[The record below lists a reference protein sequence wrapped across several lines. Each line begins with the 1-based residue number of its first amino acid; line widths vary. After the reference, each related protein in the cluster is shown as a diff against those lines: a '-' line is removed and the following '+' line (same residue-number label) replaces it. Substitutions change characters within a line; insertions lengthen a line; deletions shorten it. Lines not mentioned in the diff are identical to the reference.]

1 MGTRGTSQGAVRT
14 TDRSTEGT
22 TGGLIRRQERGM
34 ATGNELEL
42 RERGGNVRREVKEE
56 EGEEGGGGL
65 SGRCGERAS

>member
-1 MGTRGTSQGAVRT
+1 
-14 TDRSTEGT
+14 
-22 TGGLIRRQERGM
+22 M

-42 RERGGNVRREVKEE
+42 RERVGNVRREVKEE

>member
-1 MGTRGTSQGAVRT
+1 M
-14 TDRSTEGT
+14 
-22 TGGLIRRQERGM
+22 IRRQERGM

>member
-1 MGTRGTSQGAVRT
+1 MRT
-14 TDRSTEGT
+14 KDRSTEAT
-22 TGGLIRRQERGM
+22 TGSLIRRQGQGM

-42 RERGGNVRREVKEE
+42 RERVGNVRREVKEE